1 MILKERNYQ
10 YLVILIIAIYAFFIN
25 WISANVGAMPI
36 DTFGFLDTGYSILKN
51 KLPIRDFWIFTGIT
65 VDYLE
70 ALFLLI
76 FGNYWSSH
84 VTHASIINIIAS
96 LSFYFFLN
104 EINLKK
110 SFSFF
115 YSISFATL
123 CYPVSGTPFAYLH
136 SYILSIILI
145 FLLFVGI
152 KNKSNLIWF
161 IIPII
166 SFLAFLSMQ
175 TPSAYIILLAIFFS
189 IYYFVKEKKIDNI
202 KFAIFGSITSL
213 ILFFLYLIITNTP
226 FKSFLYQYILFP
238 LTIGEGR
245 ITSGNAAY
253 VSLIDQLN
261 FKTLIG
267 NFKFIHIF
275 FFPLIIATITIFIKK
290 KKSDIKVLNL
300 LIILSTL
307 IFLFNQLVTANQI
320 YIFSLIPILASILHL
335 NILQQKYSPKLIFVI
350 FIILIFAT
358 AKFHFRYNVDRK
370 FHDLEKV
377 NKSLALNAE
386 LISKNLKNLKWITP
400 HYKNPKEEIDV
411 IKKALDVLENDKRSK
426 SLITHYQFFST
437 ILDQDLNIFNRWYL
451 WDNNTHPTESHK
463 YFNFY
468 KNMVNENIEKNNIK
482 VIYLL
487 GSEKEILFVNV
498 KNYFTDKCFK
508 STTLVKDKFSM
519 HEIINCKK

>member
-1 MILKERNYQ
+1 M
-10 YLVILIIAIYAFFIN
+10 
-25 WISANVGAMPI
+25 
-36 DTFGFLDTGYSILKN
+36 FGS
-51 KLPIRDFWIFTGIT
+51 
-65 VDYLE
+65 
-70 ALFLLI
+70 
-76 FGNYWSSH
+76 
-84 VTHASIINIIAS
+84 IAS
-96 LSFYFFLN
+96 LFLF
-104 EINLKK
+104 I
-110 SFSFF
+110 
-115 YSISFATL
+115 
-123 CYPVSGTPFAYLH
+123 
-136 SYILSIILI
+136 I
-145 FLLFVGI
+145 FLLLTKTPI
-152 KNKSNLIWF
+152 K
-161 IIPII
+161 
-166 SFLAFLSMQ
+166 
-175 TPSAYIILLAIFFS
+175 
-189 IYYFVKEKKIDNI
+189 
-202 KFAIFGSITSL
+202 SL
-213 ILFFLYLIITNTP
+213 I
-226 FKSFLYQYILFP
+226 YQYFLFP
-238 LTIGEGR
+238 LSIGEGR
-245 ITSGNAAY
+245 WASDATAY
-253 VSLIDQLN
+253 VKLSDQLN
-261 FKTLIG
+261 VKRLLG
-267 NFKFIHIF
+267 DFKFIHIF
-275 FFPLIIATITIFIKK
+275 YFPLLFITINLYFKK
-290 KKSDIKVLNL
+290 NKDLFFTNI
-300 LIILSTL
+300 IILLSC
-307 IFLFNQLVTANQI
+307 FLFFINQLMQANQI

-451 WDNNTHPTESHK
+451 WDNNTHPTENHK